1 MTDQLWLPGCAPP
14 PAVVQY
20 LCWHYRVGVDR
31 VHRGPML
38 HNEVWATIAK
48 PTDFLC
54 FACVEERLGRR
65 LTQRDLTICPLNA
78 GWQPFDATDH
88 DSARIA
94 IGRKPLPP

>member
-1 MTDQLWLPGCAPP
+1 
-14 PAVVQY
+14 
-20 LCWHYRVGVDR
+20 
-31 VHRGPML
+31 ML
-38 HNEVWATIAK
+38 RANVWAAIAQ
-48 PTDFLC
+48 PADILC